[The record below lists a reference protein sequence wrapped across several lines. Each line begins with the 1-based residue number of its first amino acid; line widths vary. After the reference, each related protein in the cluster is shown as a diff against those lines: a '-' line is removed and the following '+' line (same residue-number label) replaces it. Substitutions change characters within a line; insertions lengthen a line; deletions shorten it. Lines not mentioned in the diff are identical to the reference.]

1 MKDPLFGTKLAG
13 AFLLSLLILMLVGFV
28 TDQIF
33 SSGHGTGEK
42 QAFAYPVEVPDAPSA
57 GGEVEAAIPFSVLLE
72 NADLARGEKLTKRCT
87 SCHTFNKGGANKI
100 GPNLYGIINVKA
112 GQNSTYSYSAA
123 FRGLD
128 RVWGYDELDAF
139 ITKPSRDVPGT
150 KMSYAGLR
158 DAEDRANLIRY
169 LAENGDNPPPPY
181 EGDAN

>member
-13 AFLLSLLILMLVGFV
+13 AFLLSLLTLMLVGFV

-33 SSGHGTGEK
+33 PS
-42 QAFAYPVEVPDAPSA
+42 PVVPDAPAA
-57 GGEVEAAIPFSVLLE
+57 GGEVEPVVPFSVLLE

-112 GQNSTYSYSAA
+112 GQNSTYNYSAA

-128 RVWGYDELDAF
+128 RVWGYDQLDAF
-139 ITKPSRDVPGT
+139 ITKPSRDVPRT

-169 LAENGDNPPPPY
+169 LAQNGDNPPPPY